1 MEHRTI
7 VVPKDITFISD
18 WSKLE
23 GGYRLENYPYPHIV
37 NKQITG
43 CGFTEYCLTN
53 DQNVILCS
61 PRRILLENKESQHPG
76 EVFYARSISDANITA
91 FDEDFNQEPK
101 NGPAMIGIIPAE
113 KEKKDDAE
121 EIKRNELSLQDRIKD
136 YFLYCTTHKRPCKII
151 VTYDSFRHVVD
162 ALKQYIVNFFV
173 VVDEFQ
179 SIFVDSRFKS
189 TTESE
194 FVSYLQGIE
203 KVCFVSATPMIDKY
217 LDMLAP
223 FNALPYLEFDWI
235 SEDPGRLV
243 KPRLTLKSVASIF
256 PDVSRIIDEYKSGV
270 FAKYSYKDES
280 GRINEIE
287 SREAVFYVNSV
298 ENIKTIIS
306 KNGLTQEECNV
317 LCARTPQNED
327 KIRKAFKVSKKN
339 FQGLGSIPK
348 KGEPHKMFTFCTR
361 TVYLGADF
369 YSTNART
376 FVFSDANIDSLS
388 VDITLDLPQILGRQ
402 RLTINPWKNTAEL
415 YFKPILA
422 AKAMTEEELN
432 RKLQEK
438 IRRTNSMLSI
448 VDDLSNPS
456 QKMDLIDSCDIIA
469 QTNKYK
475 KDYIS
480 VNHHQGS
487 TPVPVFN
494 ELVMISEKRAF
505 DIQQVD
511 YRDRFNVMKALN
523 NSGPSYDVQ
532 VDVLNEALATFDSL
546 KTFMDKM
553 KFICTDGFGNFEH
566 EIILSLLQSVD
577 VVFLNYYQT
586 IGPERIMS
594 LYYHKNKVKEEYER
608 LKSNQASESELKDA
622 IEKTFRVGER
632 YTLRY
637 IKSEL
642 DRIYKEVN
650 YKQAAK
656 ASNLSEYFNIRRCN
670 ITNPETKKKEEGF
683 EILSIKGEEGI

>member
-23 GGYRLENYPYPHIV
+23 GGYKLEDYPFPHIV

-53 DQNVILCS
+53 NQNIILCS
-61 PRRILLENKESQHPG
+61 PRRILLENKEAQHPG
-76 EVFYARSISDANITA
+76 EVFYARSISDSKITA

-101 NGPAMIGIIPAE
+101 SGPAMIGIIPS
-113 KEKKDDAE
+113 EKKE
-121 EIKRNELSLQDRIKD
+121 EGPSVEEVQKEELSLQARIKD
-136 YFLYCTTHKRPCKII
+136 YFLECATHRVPCKII

-194 FVSYLQGIE
+194 FVSCLQGIQ
-203 KVCFVSATPMIDKY
+203 KLCFVSATPMIDKY

-235 SEDPGRLV
+235 TEDPGRLV
-243 KPRLTLKSVASIF
+243 KPRLTLKSVPSIF
-256 PDVSRIIDEYKSGV
+256 PDVSRIIGEYKSGM
-270 FAKYSYKDES
+270 FAKYSYRDEY
-280 GRINEIE
+280 GRIIEIE

-298 ENIKTIIS
+298 ENIKMIIS

-317 LCARTPQNED
+317 LCAKTPQNED

-339 FQGLGSIPK
+339 FQGLGTIPK

-402 RLTINPWKNTAEL
+402 RLTINPWKNSAEL

-422 AKAMTEEELN
+422 AKAITEEELN

-487 TPVPVFN
+487 IPVPVFN
-494 ELVMISEKRAF
+494 ELVMISERRAF

-523 NSGPSYDVQ
+523 NSAPSYDVQ
-532 VDVLNEALATFDSL
+532 VDTLNEALATFDSL

-566 EIILSLLQSVD
+566 EVILSLLQSVD

-586 IGPERIMS
+586 IGPERIMA

-608 LKSNQASESELKDA
+608 LKSNQVGESELRTIILD
-622 IEKTFRVGER
+622 TFKVGGR
-632 YTLRY
+632 YTLKY
-637 IKSEL
+637 IKTKLEE
-642 DRIYKEVN
+642 IYSKIN
-650 YKQAAK
+650 YKTKAK
-656 ASNLSEYFNIRRCN
+656 ASNLSEFFDLKRCLIMN
-670 ITNPETKKKEEGF
+670 VETKQREDGF
-683 EILSIKGEEGI
+683 EILSIKQ